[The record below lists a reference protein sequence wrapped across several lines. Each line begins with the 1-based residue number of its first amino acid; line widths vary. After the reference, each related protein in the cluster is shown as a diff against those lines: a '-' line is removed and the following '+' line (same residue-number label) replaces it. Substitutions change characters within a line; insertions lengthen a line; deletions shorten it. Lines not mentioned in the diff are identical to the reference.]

1 LTKSTKCNK
10 SNHNSGN
17 SVKEQPKLRKSHIM
31 KMFFKVITGAAGITA
46 ALALANS
53 AQANLLFDPGFEAAP
68 TQPNPILLPGGA
80 NGGWA
85 ATFNGAF
92 YSAAAA
98 ETGLQGLGDTQ
109 GPGVAWNF
117 AGTYQVVGG
126 VSAGQKYLFSMD
138 IMSPTGFS
146 STYGPAFLQLTYFN
160 AAGTDLGTVET
171 GGSGANAIHV
181 LPTANWANY
190 SVSATAPA
198 GAVYVAPYAAF
209 MDNGSQT
216 TTETVYFDNGNL
228 TLVPEPASVALLGMG
243 LSLPLYLIRR
253 RK

>member
-1 LTKSTKCNK
+1 
-10 SNHNSGN
+10 
-17 SVKEQPKLRKSHIM
+17 M
-31 KMFFKVITGAAGITA
+31 KMFSKFITGAVGVTA
-46 ALALANS
+46 ALAVTTV
-53 AQANLLFDPGFEAAP
+53 QASLLFDPGFEAAP
-68 TQPNPILLPGGA
+68 TQPNPIVLPGGA

-85 ATFNGAF
+85 ATFNGAAF
-92 YSAAAA
+92 SLAAA
-98 ETGLQGLGDTQ
+98 ETGVQGLGDTQ

-126 VSAGQKYLFSMD
+126 VSAGQKYTFSMD

-190 SVSATAPA
+190 SVSATAPS
-198 GAVYVAPYAAF
+198 GALYVAPYCAF
-209 MDNGSQT
+209 MENGSQT
-216 TTETVYFDNGNL
+216 TTETVYFDNGSL
-228 TLVPEPASVALLGMG
+228 TLVPEPATIALLGIG
-243 LSLPLYLIRR
+243 LAFPLYLIRR

>member
-1 LTKSTKCNK
+1 
-10 SNHNSGN
+10 
-17 SVKEQPKLRKSHIM
+17 
-31 KMFFKVITGAAGITA
+31 MFPKVITGAFGVAV
-46 ALALANS
+46 ALSLTNS

-80 NGGWA
+80 NGGWS
-85 ATFNGAF
+85 ATFNGAA

-98 ETGLQGLGDTQ
+98 EFGVQGLGDTQ

-126 VSAGQKYLFSMD
+126 VSAGQKYTFSMD
-138 IMSPTGFS
+138 ISSPTGFS

-171 GGSGANAIHV
+171 GGVGANAIHV
-181 LPTANWANY
+181 LPTAAWANY

-198 GAVYVAPYAAF
+198 GAVYVAPYCAF
-209 MDNGSQT
+209 MENGSQT
-216 TTETVYFDNGNL
+216 TTETVYFDNGSL
-228 TLVPEPASVALLGMG
+228 TLVPEPATIALLGMG

>member
-1 LTKSTKCNK
+1 
-10 SNHNSGN
+10 
-17 SVKEQPKLRKSHIM
+17 
-31 KMFFKVITGAAGITA
+31 MFSKFITGAVGVTA
-46 ALALANS
+46 ALAVTTV
-53 AQANLLFDPGFEAAP
+53 QASLLFDPGFEAAP
-68 TQPNPILLPGGA
+68 TQPNPIVLPGGA

-85 ATFNGAF
+85 ATFNGAAF
-92 YSAAAA
+92 SLAAA
-98 ETGLQGLGDTQ
+98 ETGVQGLGDTQ

-126 VSAGQKYLFSMD
+126 VSAGQKYTFSMD

-190 SVSATAPA
+190 SVSATAPS
-198 GAVYVAPYAAF
+198 GALYVAPYCAF
-209 MDNGSQT
+209 MENGSQT
-216 TTETVYFDNGNL
+216 TTETVYFDNGSL
-228 TLVPEPASVALLGMG
+228 TLVPEPATIALLGIG
-243 LSLPLYLIRR
+243 LAFPLYLIRR

>member
-1 LTKSTKCNK
+1 
-10 SNHNSGN
+10 
-17 SVKEQPKLRKSHIM
+17 M
-31 KMFFKVITGAAGITA
+31 KMFPKVIAGAFGVAV
-46 ALALANS
+46 ALSLTNS

-85 ATFNGAF
+85 ATFNGAAF
-92 YSAAAA
+92 SAAAA

-109 GPGVAWNF
+109 GPGAAWNF
-117 AGTYQVVGG
+117 AGTYQVVSG
-126 VSAGQKYLFSMD
+126 VTAGQKYTFSMD

-146 STYGPAFLQLTYFN
+146 STYGPAFLQITYFN

-171 GGSGANAIHV
+171 SPGNALAIHV
-181 LPTANWANY
+181 LPTASWANY
-190 SVSATAPA
+190 GLTATAPA
-198 GAVYVAPYAAF
+198 GAVYVAPYCAF
-209 MDNGSQT
+209 MENGSQT

-228 TLVPEPASVALLGMG
+228 ALVVPEPATITLLGMG
-243 LSLPLYLIRR
+243 LAFPLYLIRR